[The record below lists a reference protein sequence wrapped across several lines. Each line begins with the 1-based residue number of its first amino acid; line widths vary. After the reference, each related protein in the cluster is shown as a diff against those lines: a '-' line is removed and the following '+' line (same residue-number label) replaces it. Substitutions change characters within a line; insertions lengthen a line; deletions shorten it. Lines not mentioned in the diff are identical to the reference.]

1 MVAYR
6 VVFRGL
12 SGLYQGGVSG
22 SLSGVNP
29 THPLEAAA
37 MSARDVVGPRAGRC
51 VAKAAGDLQDT
62 LGPRL
67 TAYAVGLRDPGE
79 IDSYARALAHPRSET
94 ADRLCDLHSIT
105 QRLAAGKPPG
115 AAREWMVC
123 SSPLLDD
130 RAPLEVLHEQS
141 RAPTRALGVPGRAVD
156 GFRRV
161 EHAANAYLDAA

>member
-1 MVAYR
+1 
-6 VVFRGL
+6 
-12 SGLYQGGVSG
+12 
-22 SLSGVNP
+22 
-29 THPLEAAA
+29 
-37 MSARDVVGPRAGRC
+37 MSARSAAGSSAGRC

-79 IDSYARALAHPRSET
+79 IDSFARAKVHPRSET

-105 QRLAAGKPPG
+105 QRLVQRKTLDT
-115 AAREWMVC
+115 ARAWMVC

-130 RAPLEVLHEQS
+130 RAPVEVLHEQS
-141 RAPTRALGVPGRAVD
+141 RAPTRPLDPARPAGD